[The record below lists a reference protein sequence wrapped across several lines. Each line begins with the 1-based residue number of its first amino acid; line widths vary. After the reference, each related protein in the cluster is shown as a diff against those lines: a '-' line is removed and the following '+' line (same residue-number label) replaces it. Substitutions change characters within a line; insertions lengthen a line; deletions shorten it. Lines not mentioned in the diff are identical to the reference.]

1 MAIMRKE
8 VPSVSLS
15 NAMLANTLY
24 LTLQKL
30 QKKHH
35 LSQSEGSILERGR
48 TFFTRAVAGKKAFEH
63 RLMGWSAVEDSTIY
77 GTVLEVVR
85 CLRTQTTQEPQKK
98 VARGI
103 KQSEFKPQEFIQHGL
118 DTFEKL
124 IAGEPTSQRE
134 LALLLEFFRTLRTSA
149 LNDLQRQ
156 QPYER
161 VHVGLRS
168 R

>member
-8 VPSVSLS
+8 VPSGSLS
-15 NAMLANTLY
+15 NAMLGNTLY

-30 QKKHH
+30 QKTHH
-35 LSQSEGSILERGR
+35 LDEPERSILERGH
-48 TFFTRAVAGKKAFEH
+48 TFFTRAVEGKKAFEH

-85 CLRTQTTQEPQKK
+85 RLRTETKEEPHKK
-98 VARGI
+98 VAKGV
-103 KQSEFKPQEFIQHGL
+103 KPPDFKPQEFIQHYL
-118 DTFEKL
+118 DTFDKL
-124 IAGEPTSQRE
+124 ISGKPTSQRE
-134 LALLLEFFRTLRTSA
+134 LALLLDFFRTLRTSA
-149 LNDLQRQ
+149 LNDLQRE